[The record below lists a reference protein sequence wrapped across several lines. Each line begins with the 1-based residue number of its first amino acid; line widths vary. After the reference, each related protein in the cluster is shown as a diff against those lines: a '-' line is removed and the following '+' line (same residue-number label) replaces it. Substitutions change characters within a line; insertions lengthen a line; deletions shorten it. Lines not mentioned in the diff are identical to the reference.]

1 VACPEGNLKTR
12 QNVSRLA
19 SFVCRSSIFLKT
31 FFPAWRVQKA
41 LNKGSVVLALA
52 GKFVFLKEEQNN
64 VFTFQ
69 ESRRVLSRFFFCY
82 FRLELAF
89 QPVIGRK
96 KIPNEENKRGERK
109 RTLEQ
114 KTNLSCFV
122 NRTVSAYS
130 LSHFFFLCK
139 TCCEA

>member
-1 VACPEGNLKTR
+1 MACPEGNLKTR

-19 SFVCRSSIFLKT
+19 SFVCRSSIFLNI

-69 ESRRVLSRFFFCY
+69 ESRRVLSRFFLF
-82 FRLELAF
+82 FSLRVFFSTGNRA
-89 QPVIGRK
+89 K
-96 KIPNEENKRGERK
+96 ENPKR
-109 RTLEQ
+109 
-114 KTNLSCFV
+114 
-122 NRTVSAYS
+122 
-130 LSHFFFLCK
+130 
-139 TCCEA
+139 